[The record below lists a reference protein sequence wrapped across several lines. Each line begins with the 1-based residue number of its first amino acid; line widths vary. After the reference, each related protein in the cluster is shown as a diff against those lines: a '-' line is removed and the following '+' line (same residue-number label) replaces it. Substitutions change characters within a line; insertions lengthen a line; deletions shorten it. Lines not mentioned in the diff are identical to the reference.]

1 MNKVNLPTIVGVQST
16 LLTQQEIELFKKNTP
31 LGFILFKRNCESPDQ
46 IKQLILQFQSI
57 SGADC
62 PILIDQEGGRVA
74 RLKAPNFKEFQAP
87 SVFQTPEQA
96 YNNAL
101 DMAHQL
107 KDLGITVNCTP
118 LADLVFKS
126 THDVIGDRSFGSD
139 PQYIGEMAAAVIKGH
154 FDAGITPVIKHLPG
168 HGRAIVDSHEE
179 LPVVND
185 SRAIL
190 DATDF
195 KAFQETLK
203 HLSHEQKQ
211 QLWGMTAHIV
221 YSDIDSENC
230 ATQSSDIIRSI
241 IKKHIGFLG
250 TLISDCITMK
260 ALSGNT
266 FEKAEKCL
274 TAGCDIALHCSGDFD
289 EMSDLLTGLSQ
300 TSCK

>member
-289 EMSDLLTGLSQ
+289 EMSDLLIGLSQ
-300 TSCK
+300 TSSK